1 MAEVIRYGKPGPI
14 LDLGAGL
21 GLFVELGLTWG
32 LDIIGLEGSEHAV
45 EVASAR
51 YPGIDIRVHDL
62 GEPLPFEDGMMANI
76 VLNQVIEHLDYWRQR
91 KVLSDIFRILAP
103 GGRLFIT
110 SPSRKNR
117 IERQD
122 PTHINMLLPSE
133 LRQQVESEGFMVV
146 SEPNYGFFLGG
157 SGSRVIGFLADMLL
171 RLFPHDLF
179 SATANIIGEKP
190 CQQAVH
196 AQKNVV

>member
-1 MAEVIRYGKPGPI
+1 
-14 LDLGAGL
+14 
-21 GLFVELGLTWG
+21 
-32 LDIIGLEGSEHAV
+32 
-45 EVASAR
+45 
-51 YPGIDIRVHDL
+51 
-62 GEPLPFEDGMMANI
+62 MANV
-76 VLNQVIEHLDYWRQR
+76 VLNQVIEHLDYRRQR
-91 KVLSDIFRILAP
+91 QVLSEIFRILAP

-133 LRQQVESEGFMVV
+133 LRQQVVSEGFMVV

-157 SGSRVIGFLADMLL
+157 NGSRFIGFLADKLL
-171 RLFPHDLF
+171 RLFPHDWF

-190 CQQAVH
+190 CKQADH
-196 AQKNVV
+196 AEKNVV